1 MIAPQHT
8 CEPATAEYRLDI
20 LRQEEI
26 DRRIE
31 DAKYLPGGHR
41 IGGHTPA
48 ALVKPRH
55 VGLTRAEE
63 HALWLTDISR
73 WQGEYQAVLDDL
85 ERVHGFIVENRD
97 ALREHAETLNDVIA
111 KYDAMTEEYEVLKS
125 AHARTRRA
133 HERMEEHRQQVMP
146 RLWGVT
152 RAIQEALPSVPADS
166 SSRSLSSLGARVPA
180 SG

>member
-1 MIAPQHT
+1 MIAPQST
-8 CEPATAEYRLDI
+8 CEPATAEHRLDI

-55 VGLTRAEE
+55 FGLTRAEE
-63 HALWLTDISR
+63 HAMWLKDISH
-73 WQGEYQAVLDDL
+73 WQGEYQAVLADL
-85 ERVHGFIVENRD
+85 ECVQAFVVENGD
-97 ALREHAETLNDVIA
+97 ALREHAEILAGVIA
-111 KYDAMTEEYEVLKS
+111 EHDAMTEEYEVLKS
-125 AHARTRRA
+125 AHVRTRRA
-133 HERMEEHRQQVMP
+133 HERMEEHRHHVMP
-146 RLWGVT
+146 RLWIVT